1 MKGPFIG
8 VGPHVTIQLTIKI
21 IIFML
26 NFPFILF
33 YHILKW
39 IYFST
44 SIHVE
49 VTRLVCSNWNQT
61 WHVSNMNR
69 EIDFHDYWMDE
80 INFTYFVFYIQHG
93 IISIYF
99 QHDSDFF
106 FTMEDFI
113 TMWMFNF
120 LLHPLDSTK
129 IDCTTLLSNSTR
141 SPLCSN
147 HVYMHILCFKFGQQ
161 LSRGSGA
168 KLSPS
173 FTFQPLFPRMT
184 SSKVSSCKAIWGKR
198 WLLGKRFEL
207 EIVNSYLWLLTS
219 FLQIS
224 HTCWGVQ
231 LNDHHSKN
239 DSRMINNMKK
249 TQNKQHFILNM
260 AMSFM

>member
-120 LLHPLDSTK
+120 LLHQLDSTK

-173 FTFQPLFPRMT
+173 FTFQPSFSPNDFFKGFILQ
-184 SSKVSSCKAIWGKR
+184 SH
-198 WLLGKRFEL
+198 LGKKMITREKIWTWDCEL
-207 EIVNSYLWLLTS
+207 IFVIVNKFLANFSYMLRCSTQWSS
-219 FLQIS
+219 F
-224 HTCWGVQ
+224 
-231 LNDHHSKN
+231 
-239 DSRMINNMKK
+239 
-249 TQNKQHFILNM
+249 
-260 AMSFM
+260 

>member
-120 LLHPLDSTK
+120 ITWFNQNWLH
-129 IDCTTLLSNSTR
+129 N
-141 SPLCSN
+141 
-147 HVYMHILCFKFGQQ
+147 
-161 LSRGSGA
+161 
-168 KLSPS
+168 
-173 FTFQPLFPRMT
+173 FTFKLNKESTLF
-184 SSKVSSCKAIWGKR
+184 KSCLYAH
-198 WLLGKRFEL
+198 LMF
-207 EIVNSYLWLLTS
+207 
-219 FLQIS
+219 
-224 HTCWGVQ
+224 
-231 LNDHHSKN
+231 
-239 DSRMINNMKK
+239 
-249 TQNKQHFILNM
+249 
-260 AMSFM
+260 

>member
-1 MKGPFIG
+1 MIIEWMKS
-8 VGPHVTIQLTIKI
+8 TL
-21 IIFML
+21 L
-26 NFPFILF
+26 ILF
-33 YHILKW
+33 STFNMESSQSIFNMIVISSSPWKIL
-39 IYFST
+39 SQCEC
-44 SIHVE
+44 SI
-49 VTRLVCSNWNQT
+49 LS
-61 WHVSNMNR
+61 
-69 EIDFHDYWMDE
+69 
-80 INFTYFVFYIQHG
+80 
-93 IISIYF
+93 
-99 QHDSDFF
+99 
-106 FTMEDFI
+106 
-113 TMWMFNF
+113 
-120 LLHPLDSTK
+120 LDSTK